1 LPTYRPA
8 YLHIYLPACI
18 TAFKTIKILLSNIP
32 LRKFGKLWRIAPY
45 KTSHESRACTKTKKY
60 IFPKK
65 TEKRKKE
72 KESNF
77 TGRDADRPKG
87 NGISPEGWFV
97 RDEQNI
103 MP

>member
-1 LPTYRPA
+1 MPDLTD
-8 YLHIYLPACI
+8 
-18 TAFKTIKILLSNIP
+18 
-32 LRKFGKLWRIAPY
+32 IAEPVQV
-45 KTSHESRACTKTKKY
+45 KKY

-77 TGRDADRPKG
+77 TGRDAGRPKG
-87 NGISPEGWFV
+87 NGISPEGWIV
-97 RDEQNI
+97 RHDQDI

>member
-1 LPTYRPA
+1 MGSLGELLPTKPR
-8 YLHIYLPACI
+8 
-18 TAFKTIKILLSNIP
+18 T
-32 LRKFGKLWRIAPY
+32 
-45 KTSHESRACTKTKKY
+45 RAEPVQKTKKY

-72 KESNF
+72 KENNF

-87 NGISPEGWFV
+87 NGISPEGWFA

>member
-1 LPTYRPA
+1 LNLRKVP
-8 YLHIYLPACI
+8 
-18 TAFKTIKILLSNIP
+18 IKIFS
-32 LRKFGKLWRIAPY
+32 K
-45 KTSHESRACTKTKKY
+45 E
-60 IFPKK
+60 

-72 KESNF
+72 KESNDK
-77 TGRDADRPKG
+77 GRDADRTKG